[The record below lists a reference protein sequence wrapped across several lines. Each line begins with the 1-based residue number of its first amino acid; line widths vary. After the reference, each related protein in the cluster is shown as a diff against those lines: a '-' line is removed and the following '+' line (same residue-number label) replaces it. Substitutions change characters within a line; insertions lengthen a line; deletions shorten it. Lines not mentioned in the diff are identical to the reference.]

1 MDLGSDIPA
10 DEAFTNDAM
19 TATTLPARHP
29 LAEWLPIGMGLAA
42 LYVPTF
48 TDLGRTIWN
57 TEAQA
62 HGPIV
67 LAIIAWILWRTRH
80 DWLNA
85 TTPPRPVPGW
95 ASLIV
100 GLLVYIVGRSQ
111 DIIIFEVGALIPI
124 LLGTLLIQRGWG
136 AVGAAW
142 FALLF
147 VVFLVPIPGF
157 IIDTLTGPLKQNVSV
172 IAENLLYAAGYPI
185 ARNGVVLTIGQYQL
199 MVADACSGLHSMFSL
214 SALGLLY
221 LYLMQHKQWW
231 RNGILLASILPT
243 AFAANIIRVM
253 ILVLVTYHF
262 GDEAGQGF
270 IHGSAGMILFI
281 VALLILFAIDS
292 AYGSL
297 ARLLGAKRSD

>member
-1 MDLGSDIPA
+1 
-10 DEAFTNDAM
+10 M
-19 TATTLPARHP
+19 TALAYPARRP
-29 LAEWLPIGMGLAA
+29 LIEWLPIFLGLGA
-42 LYVPTF
+42 LYIPTF
-48 TDLGRTIWN
+48 LDLGRTLWN

-67 LAIIAWILWRTRH
+67 LAIIAWMLWRTREA
-80 DWLNA
+80 WLNA
-85 TTPPRPVPGW
+85 TPQPRPVLGW
-95 ASLIV
+95 ASLVV
-100 GLLVYIVGRSQ
+100 GLLFYVVGRSQ

-124 LLGTLLIQRGWG
+124 LAGTLLIQRGWG

-147 VVFLVPIPGF
+147 VVFLIPLPGF
-157 IIDTLTGPLKQNVSV
+157 VVDTLTGPLKQSVSV

-221 LYLMQHKQWW
+221 IYLMQHKNWW

-243 AFAANIIRVM
+243 AFVANIVRVM

-270 IHGSAGMILFI
+270 IHGTAGMILFI

-297 ARLLGAKRSD
+297 ARLFGGRRGG